1 MKKNEL
7 LEKFV
12 NQFNGIIAPGAE
24 SLNKEIQQKMRSA
37 AQTTFDKLDLVS
49 RDEFDAQVSILNR
62 TQEQLEDIKKK
73 LSEIEENLST
83 KYR

>member
-1 MKKNEL
+1 MGLVKVKEGKVQSKSKRDL
-7 LEKFV
+7 T
-12 NQFNGIIAPGAE
+12 
-24 SLNKEIQQKMRSA
+24 NKEIQQKMRSA

-62 TQEQLEDIKKK
+62 TQEQLRDIKKQ

>member
-1 MKKNEL
+1 MNYLKNC
-7 LEKFV
+7 V

-24 SLNKEIQQKMRSA
+24 TLNKEIQQKMRAA
-37 AQTTFDKLDLVS
+37 AQTAFDKLDLVS
-49 RDEFDAQVSILNR
+49 REEFDAQVSILKR
-62 TQEQLEDIKKK
+62 TQEQLEDIKKQ

>member
-7 LEKFV
+7 LNKFV
-12 NQFNGIIAPGAE
+12 DQFNNVIAPGAE
-24 SLNKEIQQKMRSA
+24 SLNKDIQKKMRSA

-49 RDEFDAQVSILNR
+49 RDEFDAQVAILNR
-62 TQEQLEDIKKK
+62 TQEQLEDIKKQ
-73 LSEIEENLST
+73 LSEIEENLNT

>member
-37 AQTTFDKLDLVS
+37 AQTDF
-49 RDEFDAQVSILNR
+49 
-62 TQEQLEDIKKK
+62 
-73 LSEIEENLST
+73 
-83 KYR
+83 

>member
-1 MKKNEL
+1 
-7 LEKFV
+7 
-12 NQFNGIIAPGAE
+12 
-24 SLNKEIQQKMRSA
+24 MRSA

-62 TQEQLEDIKKK
+62 TQEQLDDIKKQ

>member
-24 SLNKEIQQKMRSA
+24 SLNKEIPFTLMRGNLIKIPLFPD
-37 AQTTFDKLDLVS
+37 TFQ
-49 RDEFDAQVSILNR
+49 FNR
-62 TQEQLEDIKKK
+62 FPV
-73 LSEIEENLST
+73 LST
-83 KYR
+83 LTET

>member
-12 NQFNGIIAPGAE
+12 NQFNGIIAPSAE

-37 AQTTFDKLDLVS
+37 AQTAFDKLDLVS
-49 RDEFDAQVSILNR
+49 REEFDAQVSILNR
-62 TQEQLEDIKKK
+62 TQEQLEDIKKQ

>member
-12 NQFNGIIAPGAE
+12 NQFNGIISSGAE
-24 SLNKEIQQKMRSA
+24 TLNKEIQQKMRSA
-37 AQTTFDKLDLVS
+37 AQTAFYKLDLFS
-49 RDEFDAQVSILNR
+49 REEFDAQVSILNR
-62 TQEQLEDIKKK
+62 TQEQLEDIKKQ